1 MMRDTIFISH
11 ATPDDN
17 EFSIWLAS
25 RLELMG
31 YKVWIDKNELL
42 GGEKFW
48 EKIDLVIRN
57 ESVKFLLVYSEKIL
71 LNGQAGKLKDGVY
84 KEFSLAESIAKQHF
98 ELTDFITLLK
108 IDHSAHNL
116 FIGADRLNKI
126 SFTDNW
132 GKGLEL
138 LFDKLNKDGIKT
150 NQHDKQTDF
159 SKWYLSNLAVK
170 NPIIPKKELFYTN
183 WWGVDSF
190 PETFYISRFVNE
202 TQAKTVFDQNQT
214 YPISLIGNC
223 ISSFERKLNF
233 IVVRE
238 SVSIEVLPEEIYTIN
253 TSDLLMG
260 FDKQSFPTH
269 KDASNHFKKLF
280 KRAFHIFLKQKHLY
294 WYELAN
300 KSIAYYHTFQSL
312 PNTKVSFFYPFSSA
326 KRPKKKNLFGKYLT
340 LGRWHFAIS
349 VRPILEPIL
358 GFSVKSHIVF
368 TKDGFNAWEDKDVVH
383 SHRRKKGKRMFNEEW
398 RDLLIGFI
406 NSLKNENELIE
417 ISIAQASVIKMKNN
431 VELFWS
437 EVGYYDPDDSTR
449 QEIFIEEEEE
459 EVEEKLDDEIVIEE
473 KII

>member
-1 MMRDTIFISH
+1 MRDTIFISH

-31 YKVWIDKNELL
+31 YNVWIDKNELL

-57 ESVKFLLVYSEKIL
+57 EAVKFLLVYSEKIL

-84 KEFSLAESIAKQHF
+84 KEFSLAESIAKQHPD
-98 ELTDFITLLK
+98 LTDFITLLK
-108 IDHSAHNL
+108 IDYSAHNL

-126 SFTDNW
+126 PFTDNW

-138 LFDKLNKDGIKT
+138 LIEKLNKDGIKT
-150 NQHDKQTDF
+150 NQQEKQTDF
-159 SKWYLSNLAVK
+159 SEWYLNNLSVK
-170 NPIIPKKELFYTN
+170 NPIVPKKELFYTN

-190 PETFYISRFVNE
+190 PETFFIIRFENE

-214 YPISLIGNC
+214 YPISLIANC
-223 ISSFERKLNF
+223 ISSFERNLNF
-233 IVVRE
+233 IVVRGNE
-238 SVSIEVLPEEIYTIN
+238 NIEVQPKETHIIK
-253 TSDLLMG
+253 TSDLLLG

-269 KDASNHFKKLF
+269 KDALNHFKKLF
-280 KRAFHIFLKQKHLY
+280 KRALHLFLKQKHLY

-312 PNTKVSFFYPFSSA
+312 PTSKVSFFYPFSSA
-326 KRPKKKNLFGKYLT
+326 RKPKRKNLLGKYLT

-349 VRPILEPIL
+349 MRPILEPVL

-368 TKDGFNAWEDKDVVH
+368 TKDGFKAWEDKDVVH

-406 NSLKNENELIE
+406 NSLKDENDLIE
-417 ISIAQASVIKMKNN
+417 INISQELVIKMKNN

-437 EVGYYDPDDSTR
+437 EVGYNDPDDATR
-449 QEIFIEEEEE
+449 QEIFIEDEEEE
-459 EVEEKLDDEIVIEE
+459 KIEEETVIEE
-473 KII
+473 KIE